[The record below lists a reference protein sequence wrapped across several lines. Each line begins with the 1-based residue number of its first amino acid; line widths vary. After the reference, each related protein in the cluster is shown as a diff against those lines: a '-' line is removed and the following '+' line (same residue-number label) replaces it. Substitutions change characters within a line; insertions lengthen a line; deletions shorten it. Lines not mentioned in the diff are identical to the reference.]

1 MSLGAGRGLG
11 DAGREGVSICG
22 DEGIHADRL
31 LVADTL
37 GRVFLVD
44 GAHFVV
50 LRIWKGYA

>member
-1 MSLGAGRGLG
+1 MSLGAGRGFG